1 MKIEIENKI
10 VDKIVK
16 GRNEII
22 KKGAL
27 IDDFLTR
34 NEYNALI
41 GVMETAQQKKKE
53 QMCYKE
59 ARKFVFSLI
68 DKGYHIYELCQTFKR
83 VYNELKAEVEEK
95 SGACK

>member
-1 MKIEIENKI
+1 MKIEIKDEI
-10 VDKIVK
+10 GDKIVK

-22 KKGAL
+22 LKGAS

-41 GVMETAQQKKKE
+41 GAMETAQQKQKE
-53 QMCYKE
+53 QRCYEE

-68 DKGYHIYELCQTFKR
+68 DRGYHIYELCQTFKR